1 MSTLEKLR
9 SRFDLIKTAW
19 KEDSKVD
26 FQFKN
31 KEYTEDL
38 GNLALNIP
46 YLHNKYLNHYSD
58 LSEEKMALELK
69 LRFVIK
75 KKREYYSGEA
85 DAKDYAEKPF
95 GTSIKTAEKMK
106 TYLEADEDIISLEG
120 TIKYIE
126 VILNY
131 LDGVMRQITNRGFQ
145 IKSAID
151 WEKFINGVT

>member
-1 MSTLEKLR
+1 MEFEKLQ
-9 SRFDLIKTAW
+9 SLFEIIKTEW
-19 KEDSKVD
+19 REDSKVD

-58 LSEEKMALELK
+58 LSEQKMSLEMK
-69 LRFVIK
+69 LRYVLK

-95 GTSIKTAEKMK
+95 GASIKTAEKMK
-106 TYLEADEDIISLEG
+106 TYLEADEDIITLEG
-120 TIKYIE
+120 KIKYIE
-126 VILNY
+126 VIMNY
-131 LDGVMRQITNRGFQ
+131 LDNVMKQITNRGFQ

-151 WEKFINGVT
+151 WEKFVNGVS

>member
-1 MSTLEKLR
+1 MEFEKLQ
-9 SRFDLIKTAW
+9 SLFEIIKTEW
-19 KEDSKVD
+19 REDSKVD

-58 LSEEKMALELK
+58 LSEQKMSLEMK
-69 LRFVIK
+69 LRYVLK

-95 GTSIKTAEKMK
+95 GASIKTAEKMK
-106 TYLEADEDIISLEG
+106 TYLEADEDIITLEG

-126 VILNY
+126 VIMNY
-131 LDGVMRQITNRGFQ
+131 LDNVMKQITNRGFQ

-151 WEKFINGVT
+151 WEKFVNGVS

>member
-1 MSTLEKLR
+1 MNIEKLR
-9 SRFDLIKTAW
+9 SLFETIKTEW

-26 FQFKN
+26 FQFRN
-31 KEYTEDL
+31 KQYTEDL

-46 YLHNKYLNHYSD
+46 YLHNKYLNYYSD
-58 LSEEKMALELK
+58 LSEQKMSLEFK
-69 LRFVIK
+69 LRFVLK

-85 DAKDYAEKPF
+85 DAKEYAEKPF
-95 GTSIKTAEKMK
+95 GASIKTAEKMK
-106 TYLEADEDIISLEG
+106 TYLEADEDIIALEG

-126 VILNY
+126 VIMNY
-131 LDGVMRQITNRGFQ
+131 LDGVMKQISNRGFQ

>member
-1 MSTLEKLR
+1 MEFEKLQ
-9 SRFDLIKTAW
+9 SLFEIIKTEW
-19 KEDSKVD
+19 REDSKVN

-58 LSEEKMALELK
+58 LSEQKMSLEMK
-69 LRFVIK
+69 LRYVLK

-95 GTSIKTAEKMK
+95 GASIKTAEKMK
-106 TYLEADEDIISLEG
+106 TYLEADEDIITLEG

-126 VILNY
+126 VIMNY
-131 LDGVMRQITNRGFQ
+131 LDNVMKQITNRGFQ

-151 WEKFINGVT
+151 WEKFVNGVS

>member
-1 MSTLEKLR
+1 MNFDKLR
-9 SRFDLIKTAW
+9 SLFDHIKTEW

-58 LSEEKMALELK
+58 LSEHKMSLELE
-69 LRFVIK
+69 LRFVLK
-75 KKREYYSGEA
+75 KKREYYSGEGN
-85 DAKDYAEKPF
+85 AKEYAEPDAF
-95 GTSIKTAEKMK
+95 RGSIKTAEKMK
-106 TYLEADEDIISLEG
+106 TYLEADQDIIALEAK
-120 TIKYIE
+120 IKYIE
-126 VILNY
+126 VVLNY
-131 LDGVMRQITNRGFQ
+131 LDNVMKQITNRGFQ

-151 WEKFINGVT
+151 WEKFVNGVS

>member
-1 MSTLEKLR
+1 MEFEKLQ
-9 SRFDLIKTAW
+9 SLFETIKTEW
-19 KEDSKVD
+19 REDSKVD

-58 LSEEKMALELK
+58 LSERKMSLEMK
-69 LRFVIK
+69 LRYVLK

-95 GTSIKTAEKMK
+95 GSSIKTAEKMK
-106 TYLEADEDIISLEG
+106 TYLEADEDIIALEG

-126 VILNY
+126 VIMNY
-131 LDGVMRQITNRGFQ
+131 LDNVMKQITNRGFQ

-151 WEKFINGVT
+151 WEKFVNGVS